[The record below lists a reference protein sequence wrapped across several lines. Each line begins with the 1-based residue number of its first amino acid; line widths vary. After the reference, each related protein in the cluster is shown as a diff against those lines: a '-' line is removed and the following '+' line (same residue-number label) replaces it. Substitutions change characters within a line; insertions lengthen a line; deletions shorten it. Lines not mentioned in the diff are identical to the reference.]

1 MNARA
6 NILIVDDRPDKLLV
20 MQAILEELGQSLYT
34 VRSGEEALREILKRD
49 FALILLDV
57 NMPGLDGLETAA
69 LIRRRK
75 RSAHIPII
83 FITADYADELRTSK
97 GYSLGAVDYITSPIV
112 PEVLRAKA
120 KVFVDL
126 FLLAEQAKLQSQ
138 QRIALA
144 EEKAARRAAEQA
156 TRRLAFLAE
165 ATTTLAESLDIA
177 AGTRE
182 LTRLVVPTIADVAL
196 LELWE
201 DDVPRHGH
209 VAWRAGSGTGDA
221 ASHGAFAEHLHVH
234 AGDGSLAPA
243 APVADAAGAS
253 PARGAPAPGTPAA
266 DGTQATITCSATAGS
281 RAGVPDWL
289 AHAMSACVRSARAEL
304 VSPPRSSTAA
314 GAGGSATP
322 GEAGGD
328 MPVEAQ
334 DSLACLHE
342 AYCVPLA
349 ARGRTLGVLTLC
361 MVDPQR
367 RFDADRLATVTDLA
381 SRAAIS
387 LDNAL
392 LYRKIQD
399 EDRRKNEFLAMLAH
413 ELRNP
418 LAPISNAV
426 HLLNTQEQDPGRL
439 KWARD
444 VIARQLKQLVRLVD
458 DLLDVSRI
466 TRGKIELKDEVLD
479 AAAVIAAAV
488 ETSRPNV
495 DQLEHT
501 LTTLVPPQPLRLHGD
516 FARVS
521 QVLANLI
528 NNAAKYTPR
537 GGRIAVTAEREG
549 DNVVFRVRD
558 SGVGIP
564 HEYLRTIFEPFTQ
577 VDQTLDRSQGGL
589 GIGLTLVRSL
599 VEMQG
604 GSVEAFSA
612 GRDQG
617 SELVVRLPAV
627 GDDAI
632 GPIRVDASAR
642 VEASAAGLRVLV
654 VDDNRDVA
662 DTTATI
668 LRLSG
673 CDTHV
678 AYDGAAGIEAV
689 ERLHPDAVLLD
700 IGLPGLDGYQ
710 VAERMRRHPAH
721 RRTLV
726 VAVSGYGQE
735 EDRARSMAAGFDYH
749 VVKPIDPVVITGLLA
764 SLREGQVPGALP
776 ENVVHFPTRRAAE

>member
-1 MNARA
+1 MSARA

-20 MQAILEELGQSLYT
+20 MQAILEDLGQNLYT
-34 VRSGEEALREILKRD
+34 VRSGEEALREVLARD

-83 FITADYADELRTSK
+83 FITADYADELRTAK

-112 PEVLRAKA
+112 PEVLRAKT

-126 FLLAEQAKLQSQ
+126 YLLAEQAKLQSQ

-165 ATTTLAESLDIA
+165 ATTTLARSLDLE
-177 AGTRE
+177 AGARA
-182 LTRLVVPTIADVAL
+182 LAQLVVPQIAEVAL

-201 DDVPRHGH
+201 DGVRRLAHA
-209 VAWRAGSGTGDA
+209 AWRQDGATSCASVAAETSDA
-221 ASHGAFAEHLHVH
+221 VAEWLARAMLASRQGGRAELV
-234 AGDGSLAPA
+234 AAPA
-243 APVADAAGAS
+243 
-253 PARGAPAPGTPAA
+253 TPEA
-266 DGTQATITCSATAGS
+266 SATAGFAEGYAP
-281 RAGVPDWL
+281 RAPDGLADARPPTVPAPAL
-289 AHAMSACVRSARAEL
+289 AALATVR
-304 VSPPRSSTAA
+304 
-314 GAGGSATP
+314 
-322 GEAGGD
+322 
-328 MPVEAQ
+328 
-334 DSLACLHE
+334 E
-342 AYCVPLA
+342 AYCLPLA
-349 ARGRTLGVLTLC
+349 ARGRTLGVLALGLAE
-361 MVDPQR
+361 PAR
-367 RFDADRLATVTDLA
+367 HFDSEALAIATDLA
-381 SRAAIS
+381 GRAAIS

-392 LYRKIQD
+392 LYRKIQE

-426 HLLNTQEQDPGRL
+426 HLLNTQEHDGARV
-439 KWARD
+439 KWARE
-444 VIARQLKQLVRLVD
+444 VIGRQLKQLVRLVD

-466 TRGKIELKDEVLD
+466 TRGKIELKSEVLD
-479 AAAVIAAAV
+479 ADALIAAAV
-488 ETSRPNV
+488 ETGRPNV
-495 DQLEHT
+495 DQLEHV
-501 LTTLVPPQPLRLHGD
+501 LTTLVPPQPLRMRGD

-537 GGRIAVTAEREG
+537 GGRIAVTASREG
-549 DNVVFRVRD
+549 GELVFRVRD

-564 HEYLRTIFEPFTQ
+564 AEHLRSIFEPFTQ

-599 VEMQG
+599 VEMHG
-604 GSVEAFSA
+604 GSVEATSA

-617 SELVVRLPAV
+617 SEFVVRFPALAESV
-627 GDDAI
+627 AGALHADA
-632 GPIRVDASAR
+632 PKRSD
-642 VEASAAGLRVLV
+642 ASAAGLRVLV

-678 AYDGAAGIEAV
+678 AYDGTAGIEAV
-689 ERLHPDAVLLD
+689 ERLQPDAVLLD

-710 VAERMRRHPAH
+710 VAERMRRLPAL

-749 VVKPIDPVVITGLLA
+749 VVKPIDPLVITGLLA
-764 SLREGQVPGALP
+764 SLREGRVPAGLP
-776 ENVVHFPTRRAAE
+776 ENVVPFPARRAAE